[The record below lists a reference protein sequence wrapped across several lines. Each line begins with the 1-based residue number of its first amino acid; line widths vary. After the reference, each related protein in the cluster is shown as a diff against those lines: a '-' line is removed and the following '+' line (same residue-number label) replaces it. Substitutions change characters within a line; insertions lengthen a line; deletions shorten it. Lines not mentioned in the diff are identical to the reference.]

1 MDYGINIDSDTF
13 KLLADLLSTG
23 KAEKDGKS
31 VDFSPV
37 QTITLKDNKLLLD
50 PPAKVS
56 AKFGPIRLRTTL
68 SAVALKEGDEQRIE
82 IELDKSP
89 VDIELKPSPKKSPKA
104 WGF

>member
-1 MDYGINIDSDTF
+1 MDYGIKIDADTF

-31 VDFSPV
+31 IDFSPV

-56 AKFGPIRLRTTL
+56 AKFGPLRLRTTL
-68 SAVALKEGDEQRIE
+68 SAVTLNESGEQSIE
-82 IELDKSP
+82 IELIRVLS
-89 VDIELKPSPKKSPKA
+89 ILR
-104 WGF
+104 

>member
-1 MDYGINIDSDTF
+1 MDYGIKIDADTF

-31 VDFSPV
+31 IDFSPV
-37 QTITLKDNKLLLD
+37 QAITLKDNKLLLD

-56 AKFGPIRLRTTL
+56 AKFGPLRLRTTL
-68 SAVALKEGDEQRIE
+68 SAVTLNESGEQSIE

-89 VDIELKPSPKKSPKA
+89 VDIEIKPSSSPKA

>member
-1 MDYGINIDSDTF
+1 MDYGIKIDADTF
-13 KLLADLLSTG
+13 KLLAALLSTG

-31 VDFSPV
+31 IDFSPV
-37 QTITLKDNKLLLD
+37 QTITLKNNKLLLD

-56 AKFGPIRLRTTL
+56 AKFGPLRLRTTL
-68 SAVALKEGDEQRIE
+68 SAVTLNESGEQSIE

-89 VDIELKPSPKKSPKA
+89 VDIEIKPSSSPKA

>member
-1 MDYGINIDSDTF
+1 MDYGIKIDADTF
-13 KLLADLLSTG
+13 KLLAALLSTG

-31 VDFSPV
+31 IDFSPV
-37 QTITLKDNKLLLD
+37 QTMTLKDNKLLLD

-56 AKFGPIRLRTTL
+56 AKFGPLRLRTTL
-68 SAVALKEGDEQRIE
+68 SAVTLNESGEQSIE

-89 VDIELKPSPKKSPKA
+89 VDIELKPSSSPKV